1 MVTGVANHLTSL
13 LLSIILIGLCVNYV
27 RRGSYYRS
35 LLQIISLRTS
45 HLHLGHLQ
53 DRLFGTNLLLR
64 LFSFNQISL
73 FLTLGIL
80 TQVLHI
86 MLDLNAFMSYSP
98 YNGSDKLY
106 IGDGKGLAIIHT
118 SFGTTFP
125 LKLHNMLHV
134 PIISKPSLSISQL
147 LADNVLYVEFNCD
160 SCLVKA
166 LDSHQGS
173 SSRY

>member
-1 MVTGVANHLTSL
+1 
-13 LLSIILIGLCVNYV
+13 
-27 RRGSYYRS
+27 
-35 LLQIISLRTS
+35 
-45 HLHLGHLQ
+45 
-53 DRLFGTNLLLR
+53 
-64 LFSFNQISL
+64 
-73 FLTLGIL
+73 
-80 TQVLHI
+80 
-86 MLDLNAFMSYSP
+86 MSYSP

-118 SFGTTFP
+118 SSGNLSTTFP

-134 PIISKPSLSISQL
+134 PIISKPLLSISQL

-173 SSRY
+173 SSGYQT